1 MAFKPY
7 LRNPSPM
14 AVNTTYTISTIDEL
28 EAVALH
34 LAQLAATAKIF
45 LFNGPMGAGKTTLI
59 KAMCY
64 KLGVND
70 EMSSPTF
77 SLVNEYQATT
87 GLVYHFDLY
96 RIEREE
102 ELFDLGYEEYFYSGY
117 LCLVEWPEMAPSI
130 LPQTNV
136 TVAFELHNASRIITV
151 THHP

>member
-1 MAFKPY
+1 
-7 LRNPSPM
+7 M
-14 AVNTTYTISTIDEL
+14 AVTTTYTISTIDEL

-34 LAQLAATAKIF
+34 LSQLAATAKIF
-45 LFNGPMGAGKTTLI
+45 LFKGPMGAGKTTLI
-59 KAMCY
+59 KAMCQ
-64 KLGVND
+64 KLGVKD

-77 SLVNEYQATT
+77 SLVNEYKASN
-87 GLVYHFDLY
+87 GLIYHFDLY

-136 TVAFELHNASRIITV
+136 TVAIELHNASRIITV